1 MSFGRP
7 KLRPK
12 TVGEH
17 HALIAGLYKDVI
29 EGTESAR
36 QRSALGYL
44 CTHLDAQGR
53 LLGEDS
59 VLHEVISDRAFRD
72 KQRALFGTSRQTLND
87 LALNARSAVHHDR
100 LDHLA
105 ATVDWYGRTVQ
116 AAKAGLQGWSDAHE
130 REDLDRVLGIASDAG
145 RPDLARCLYA
155 FEAWYLSAKGIE
167 LPDPLVE
174 AIEVPPDID
183 KQSTPYRVLAAQ
195 ILRAAGVQQPPWSLG
210 LEPWS
215 HVTLPVHAAPEAGW
229 PKRALDCVIEGTE
242 SPSVVAQGLSHEGP
256 SDWGRLVAIPLTYLE
271 TIELSESALRRVA
284 QLLEG
289 LSDIDWEDIAAKDAI
304 TAMGPTLCDRLLAV
318 GFQLVPWWR
327 GFLKGITS
335 DYRGAAHAVLQH
347 IYRLSVHRPCRSAV
361 IELSLDWVSAFPEAF
376 YRRRLIA
383 ECPGLI
389 SEELLAGRLTRE
401 ECYPLL
407 RRLVDIESSAIPEV
421 TSDNLMFGIGR
432 ALGARGDKASVHR
445 AFAKI
450 QNPWIKG
457 QILRVQSGSWPG

>member
-53 LLGEDS
+53 LLGEDA

-155 FEAWYLSAKGIE
+155 FEAWYLSAKGI
-167 LPDPLVE
+167 
-174 AIEVPPDID
+174 
-183 KQSTPYRVLAAQ
+183 
-195 ILRAAGVQQPPWSLG
+195 
-210 LEPWS
+210 
-215 HVTLPVHAAPEAGW
+215 
-229 PKRALDCVIEGTE
+229 
-242 SPSVVAQGLSHEGP
+242 
-256 SDWGRLVAIPLTYLE
+256 
-271 TIELSESALRRVA
+271 
-284 QLLEG
+284 
-289 LSDIDWEDIAAKDAI
+289 
-304 TAMGPTLCDRLLAV
+304 
-318 GFQLVPWWR
+318 
-327 GFLKGITS
+327 
-335 DYRGAAHAVLQH
+335 
-347 IYRLSVHRPCRSAV
+347 
-361 IELSLDWVSAFPEAF
+361 
-376 YRRRLIA
+376 
-383 ECPGLI
+383 
-389 SEELLAGRLTRE
+389 
-401 ECYPLL
+401 
-407 RRLVDIESSAIPEV
+407 
-421 TSDNLMFGIGR
+421 
-432 ALGARGDKASVHR
+432 
-445 AFAKI
+445 
-450 QNPWIKG
+450 
-457 QILRVQSGSWPG
+457 